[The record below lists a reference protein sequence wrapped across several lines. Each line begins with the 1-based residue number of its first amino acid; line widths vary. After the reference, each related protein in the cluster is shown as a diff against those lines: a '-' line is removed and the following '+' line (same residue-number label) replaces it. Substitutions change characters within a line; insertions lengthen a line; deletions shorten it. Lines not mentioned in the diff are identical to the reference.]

1 MSVGAAELGGNG
13 SLAVIAPAT
22 GEVLGRVPVLGA
34 AEVRVLVSRARAAQ
48 PAWAAA
54 GFRARGRHLDR
65 YRRVMAAH
73 ADELAEL
80 SCSET
85 GKLRFEALLGDVLPT
100 CDLARWYVRRA
111 AKVLGRR
118 RVPSG
123 WLVTKRC
130 YQVREPYG
138 VIGVISP
145 WNFPVLNT
153 MRAVLAGLAA
163 GNTVVLKPSEYS
175 PLTALRLQELA
186 EEAGLPADVFLVATG
201 DGTTGAALIEAGVDK
216 VSFTGSVE
224 SGRRVARLAAER
236 LVPVTLELGGKDALI
251 VLADADVERAAHTA
265 VAGAFLNAGQVCIS
279 VERAYVEAPVY
290 DRFLEHVVRAA
301 AALEVGSDGVGGGA
315 VGAITTKAQME
326 RLARQIRDAVER
338 GARVLVGGR
347 RLEGRGRYF
356 LPTVLADVDHSMA
369 VMREETFGPVLPVM
383 KVRDAEEALR
393 LANDSPYAL
402 GASIF
407 GARRRAERLAPELR
421 SGMICV
427 NDVMVNG
434 LVPGL
439 PFGGAGTSGYGRV
452 CGDDGLLEMSR
463 PRAFVFDRR
472 LAARSLA
479 DYRLL
484 LRAGWPRMLGFIGL
498 LHGAGRVRLRALRR
512 LLRGEP

>member
-1 MSVGAAELGGNG
+1 MSVSAAEQGANG

-22 GEVLGRVPVLGA
+22 GEVLGRVPVLGP
-34 AEVRVLVSRARAAQ
+34 AEVRALVSRARAAQ

-54 GFRARGRHLDR
+54 GFRARARHLDR

-100 CDLARWYVRRA
+100 CDLARWYARRA

-123 WLVTKRC
+123 WLVNKRC

-138 VIGVISP
+138 VVGVIGP

-163 GNTVVLKPSEYS
+163 GNAVVLKPSEYS

-186 EEAGLPADVFLVATG
+186 VEAGLPADVFLVATG
-201 DGTTGAALIEAGVDK
+201 DGTTGAALVEAGVDK

-236 LVPVTLELGGKDALI
+236 LVPVTLELGGKDAMI
-251 VLADADVERAAHTA
+251 VLADADVERAAHAA

-279 VERAYVEAPVY
+279 VERVYVEAPVY
-290 DRFLEHVVRAA
+290 DQFLEHVTRAA
-301 AALEVGSDGVGGGA
+301 AALEVGAGARGA
-315 VGAITTKAQME
+315 VGAITTEAQME

-369 VMREETFGPVLPVM
+369 VMREETFGPILPVM

-407 GARRRAERLAPELR
+407 GAPRRAERLAPQLR
-421 SGMICV
+421 SDMVCV

-434 LVPGL
+434 LVAGL

-452 CGDDGLLEMSR
+452 CGDDGLLEMSK
-463 PRAFVFDRR
+463 PRAFVFERR
-472 LAARSLA
+472 FAARSLA

-484 LRAGWPRMLGFIGL
+484 LRTGWPRMLGFIGL

-512 LLRGEP
+512 LLRGTP